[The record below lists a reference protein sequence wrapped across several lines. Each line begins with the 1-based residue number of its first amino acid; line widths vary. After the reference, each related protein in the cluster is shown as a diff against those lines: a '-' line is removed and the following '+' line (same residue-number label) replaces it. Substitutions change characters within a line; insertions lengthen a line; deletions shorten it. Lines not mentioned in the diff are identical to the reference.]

1 MTPGQGTSV
10 DEEALRALSLAR
22 LRSGDVPGAE
32 RALKRA
38 LALAPRSD
46 AALRAWCELL
56 AATQAWPHLV
66 DWAERSIRVTPHPA
80 SRYQLAFGLFRVDA
94 YEEGLSVLRRL
105 LADLPAEASPWM
117 LLAEGEESGGRSD
130 ASGLAYRRGL
140 AIAADNPDVLRTAA
154 SFFVRTGASSDLLAI
169 ARRRPDHHEAADWL
183 MQAGLLAARRGRGE
197 EAITAMRRHASLFPG
212 LGAAYGFLGEASRE
226 IDPDSALTWALRFVA
241 TDPVAPE
248 AHGTLALAYR
258 VAHRL
263 VLTRS
268 ALKRALAINPSYLSA
283 LINLSQ
289 LQMMDTRPVEAERL
303 ARRAFAVEAPT
314 PIVHWNLGQILLGQ
328 GKPDPGLYHEEYRLH
343 DGSDPSRVMT
353 RILRP
358 RWDGQPLDGRSLLI
372 WSERGIGDQFYYARW
387 MAMLPK
393 TIGRVIV
400 ECDERLVSLYQ
411 RSFPH
416 LHVVAWRAAI
426 EDMTAEPIDLQIP
439 VGSLPL
445 IYMRETGEAIEA
457 LRRGAPWPPQP
468 FFRADPDRV
477 AYWDS
482 ILSDRP
488 GRLRVAISWRS
499 GVLSPTRNLYY
510 LSVDEFIATFRG
522 LPVTVVNAQYNA
534 TEAELDRLRAC
545 LDDLYLP
552 SIDLK
557 NDLDDVSALLTSC
570 DLVVAPGVAVSNL
583 AAGLGVPTWCCTFGR
598 DWMTPDFDRH
608 PLFLNFTCFS
618 RGLTDGWPDV
628 AAQMRARLVAH
639 LQEPGPR
646 TSTTPHLPSLR
657 R

>member
-1 MTPGQGTSV
+1 M
-10 DEEALRALSLAR
+10 
-22 LRSGDVPGAE
+22 
-32 RALKRA
+32 
-38 LALAPRSD
+38 
-46 AALRAWCELL
+46 
-56 AATQAWPHLV
+56 
-66 DWAERSIRVTPHPA
+66 
-80 SRYQLAFGLFRVDA
+80 
-94 YEEGLSVLRRL
+94 LRRL

-140 AIAADNPDVLRTAA
+140 AIAADNPDVLRTAV

-169 ARRRPDHHEAADWL
+169 ARRRPDHNEAADWL
-183 MQAGLLAARRGRGE
+183 MQAGLLSARSGRGE
-197 EAITAMRRHASLFPG
+197 EAITAMRCHAALFPDR
-212 LGAAYGFLGEASRE
+212 GAAYGFLGEASRE
-226 IDPDSALTWALRFVA
+226 IDPDAALTWALRFVA

-258 VAHRL
+258 VVHRL
-263 VLTRS
+263 VSTRS
-268 ALKRALAINPSYLSA
+268 ALMRALAINPSYLAA
-283 LINLSQ
+283 LVNLSQ

-303 ARRAFAVEAPT
+303 ARRAFTVEAPT

-343 DGSDPSRVMT
+343 EANDPSKVKT

-372 WSERGIGDQFYYARW
+372 WIERGIGDQFYYARW
-387 MAMLPK
+387 MAMMPK
-393 TIGRVIV
+393 NIGRVIV
-400 ECDERLVSLYQ
+400 ECDERLVPLYQ

-416 LHVVAWRAAI
+416 LHMVASRPTV
-426 EDMTAEPIDLQIP
+426 EEMSAEPIDLQIP

-445 IYMRETGEAIEA
+445 VYIRETGEAIEA
-457 LRRGAPWPPQP
+457 MRRGTPWPPQP
-468 FFRADPDRV
+468 FFKADPGRV
-477 AYWDS
+477 AFWDS
-482 ILSDRP
+482 VLSARP

-510 LSVDEFIATFRG
+510 PSVDEIVSIFRG
-522 LPVTVVNAQYNA
+522 LPVTVVNTQYGA
-534 TEAELDRLRAC
+534 TDSELDRLRTG

-557 NDLDDVSALLTSC
+557 NDLDDVSALLKSC
-570 DLVVAPGVAVSNL
+570 DLLVAPGVSIANL
-583 AAGLGVPTWCCTFGR
+583 AAGLGVPTWCCYIGR
-598 DWMTPDFDRH
+598 NWMTPNFDRH

-618 RGLTDGWPDV
+618 RGLAESWPDV
-628 AAQMRARLVAH
+628 LARVRAALVTH
-639 LQEPGPR
+639 LREPGPR
-646 TSTTPHLPSLR
+646 VSTLPHLPSLR